1 MKINSA
7 RHQHDTERTQNR
19 AGLLGLL
26 QSFVV
31 NVCACLD
38 LFIYVVIV
46 IIIILIITII
56 IIIIIFFF
64 QGVLSAERESL
75 SWMV

>member
-7 RHQHDTERTQNR
+7 RHQHATERTQNR
-19 AGLLGLL
+19 AGLL

-38 LFIYVVIV
+38 LFIYVIIV
-46 IIIILIITII
+46 III

-64 QGVLSAERESL
+64 FQEVLSAEQESL